1 MSTKQDLLEAPEYSG
16 NIESVRIT
24 KKGVVEQYKPYAPE
38 ELNLSARKA
47 LNHSIT
53 MLMGHVADFHTL
65 VLYILSKK
73 YGHSIEEMLD
83 AVMEHPET
91 KNLTR
96 HPILRDVWCDFTEK
110 DIPKELQT
118 HANGLHIDEPPAP
131 YYYRDAELKSDIP
144 QNAVGIKKAAK
155 KTKACSSQPARKAAK
170 SAAVKTKKT
179 AKSKIDDIFSD
190 SD

>member
-1 MSTKQDLLEAPEYSG
+1 MSTKQDLLESPEYSG
-16 NIESVRIT
+16 NIKSVRVT
-24 KKGVVEQYKPYAPE
+24 KKGITDGYMPYMPE
-38 ELNLSARKA
+38 ELSASARKA
-47 LNHSIT
+47 LNHSLT
-53 MLMGHVADFHTL
+53 MIMGHVADFHTL

-96 HPILRDVWCDFTEK
+96 HPILRDVWCNFTEE

-118 HANGLHIDEPPAP
+118 HPNGLNIDEPPAP
-131 YYYRDAELKSDIP
+131 YYFRETELKSKVVETNNTQTADIS
-144 QNAVGIKKAAK
+144 KM
-155 KTKACSSQPARKAAK
+155 
-170 SAAVKTKKT
+170 KTKKT
-179 AKSKIDDIFSD
+179 APTKISSKTKDSHKTKNKIDEIFSD